1 LIFRPAQICFNVGR
15 CECRAALAGIRA
27 AKIFFA
33 ENDGRGSLC
42 ENSGLS
48 KAMMRLCAMNQ
59 AANTELAIAPGVR
72 EVASEDGAVLLDVEQ
87 GVCFSLNP
95 VGLKIWELLKKG
107 CSFEQIADALGQEF
121 PVGRPQLVS
130 DAREFIEALE
140 AKQLIRRP
148 NQTAPK
154 RSGFF
159 ENLLRRKR
167 RLSAQ

>member
-1 LIFRPAQICFNVGR
+1 MDQ
-15 CECRAALAGIRA
+15 ET
-27 AKIFFA
+27 
-33 ENDGRGSLC
+33 
-42 ENSGLS
+42 
-48 KAMMRLCAMNQ
+48 
-59 AANTELAIAPGVR
+59 NTAELAIAPGVR

-107 CSFEQIADALGQEF
+107 CSLEQIADALGQEF
-121 PVGRPQLVS
+121 PVSRPQLLS
-130 DAREFIEALE
+130 DATEFIAALE
-140 AKQLIRRP
+140 EKRLIGRP
-148 NQTAPK
+148 NLKTAK